1 VRRCNERPYLDY
13 AATSPLDKRVA
24 AAMAPWWRAANA
36 AASHPEGKSSRDAV
50 ARARKTIARAIAA
63 KPHEMVFVSGAT
75 EADNLAIQGYADGA
89 EDPHLITVETE
100 HKAVLRSAEV
110 IERRGADLDLL
121 PVDREGLVDPDL
133 IEHVARPGSL
143 VSVMAVSNETGVRQ
157 PIRAISRICR
167 KAGALFHVDA
177 AQALGRI
184 EIDVSGIDL
193 LSLSGHK
200 AYGPTGVGALFIRE
214 GVKIVP
220 QIVGGRQENRMRAG
234 TSNTPAI
241 VGFAEAVR
249 LAQKNLLAEERRLT
263 VLRDRLISGLGVRI
277 AGQNAPRVPGI
288 TCFRFPGLNSER
300 LLTLVCERVCCSAGS
315 ACAADGPSHVMK
327 AMGITDAILRLSLGR
342 FTKRGDIEIAIAHI
356 SKVVARLEK
365 SPLVPVRHALAQ
377 T

>member
-1 VRRCNERPYLDY
+1 
-13 AATSPLDKRVA
+13 VA

-121 PVDREGLVDPDL
+121 PVDREGLVDPGL
-133 IEHVARPGSL
+133 VEHVARPGSL